1 MDVATTKH
9 KYPSFPL
16 RCSNIGGGIMSILEK
31 TRCFL
36 FVVTPAVSPSPCLPS
51 PCLPPLLDIPI
62 PPVYHHARLVA
73 VWGQRPVLVF
83 FGPRTKCWFGSK
95 TLRRP

>member
-1 MDVATTKH
+1 MLKSRGRSSEHLCKNPRFFDGCQSLFGRFNLAV
-9 KYPSFPL
+9 
-16 RCSNIGGGIMSILEK
+16 
-31 TRCFL
+31 FL
-36 FVVTPAVSPSPCLPS
+36 S
-51 PCLPPLLDIPI
+51 PLLDIPI

-83 FGPRTKCWFGSK
+83 FGPRTKCWFGDK